1 MPEVSWVTY
10 LGMAAAACTTFS
22 FLPQALKTIRT
33 RNTKDLSLSMYS
45 VLTIGIFLWLVY
57 GLIIWDIPVI
67 AANTVTLF
75 LTITI
80 LTLKIRYK

>member
-1 MPEVSWVTY
+1 MSWVTY
-10 LGMAAAACTTFS
+10 LGMVAAACTTFS
-22 FLPQALKTIRT
+22 FLPQALKTIKT
-33 RNTKDLSLSMYS
+33 RNTKDLSLGMYA

-80 LTLKIRYK
+80 LALKLRYK